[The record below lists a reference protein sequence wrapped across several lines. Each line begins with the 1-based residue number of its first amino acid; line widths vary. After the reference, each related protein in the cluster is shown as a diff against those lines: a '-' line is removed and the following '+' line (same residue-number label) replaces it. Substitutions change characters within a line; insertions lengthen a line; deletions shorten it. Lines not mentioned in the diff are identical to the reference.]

1 MHAPQVGGY
10 LALIAAHLFLG
21 CPNLALRRHLFLL
34 QLVTLR
40 LCLGTRLGGK
50 GFTTHSQQP
59 HGKKGY
65 DGEKKCAMSVN
76 FLH

>member
-1 MHAPQVGGY
+1 MDFCLKPISASITCMRRR
-10 LALIAAHLFLG
+10 LAAIS
-21 CPNLALRRHLFLL
+21 LRRHLFLL